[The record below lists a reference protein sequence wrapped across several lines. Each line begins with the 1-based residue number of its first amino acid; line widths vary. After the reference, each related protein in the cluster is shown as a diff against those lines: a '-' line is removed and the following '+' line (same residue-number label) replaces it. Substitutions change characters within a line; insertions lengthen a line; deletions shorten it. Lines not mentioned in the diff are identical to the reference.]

1 MAARPDW
8 PRDAGAI
15 LGQQLSRADAGD
27 VPADVAANEAVLRRL
42 CIRAEVLTDVPTPPE
57 DQGFRR
63 EYQLQRLVHSMGQ
76 GVSADPAQLDA
87 LALEWLAAGP
97 VEEEAYT
104 RLLARFERCR
114 DTRLRTDNRGR

>member
-1 MAARPDW
+1 
-8 PRDAGAI
+8 
-15 LGQQLSRADAGD
+15 
-27 VPADVAANEAVLRRL
+27 
-42 CIRAEVLTDVPTPPE
+42 VLTDVPTPPE

>member
-1 MAARPDW
+1 
-8 PRDAGAI
+8 
-15 LGQQLSRADAGD
+15 
-27 VPADVAANEAVLRRL
+27 VLRRL

-114 DTRLRTDNRGR
+114 DTRLKTGNRDR